1 MTEASQNIHLE
12 ALRNGDSSVLES
24 IYRSNRASFLSF
36 ALGFGINHDD
46 ALDIYQDTI
55 IAFRENVTSG
65 KLTELKCAPST
76 YLCAIGKYK
85 IFQLLRR
92 QKPNALNGRIIVE
105 ETNEVIDVNLFEEEY
120 TNRMKLIGDQLK
132 KLGNRCRKILIL
144 FYYEGYT
151 LDEIA
156 MKLDYS
162 NKLVLKSQ
170 KSRCLKQ
177 LKDSILS

>member
-1 MTEASQNIHLE
+1 MTEANKNIRLE
-12 ALRNGDSSVLES
+12 ALRKGDSSVLET
-24 IYRSNRASFLSF
+24 IYKSNRSTFLNF
-36 ALGFGINHDD
+36 AHGFGINHED

-55 IAFRENVTSG
+55 IAFRENVISG

-92 QKPNALNGRIIVE
+92 QKPNSLDGKVIVE
-105 ETNEVIDVNLFEEEY
+105 ETNEVMDVNLFEEEY
-120 TNRMKLIGDQLK
+120 TNKVEMIGEQLK
-132 KLGNRCRKILIL
+132 KLSNRCREILTL

-156 MKLDYS
+156 AILDYS

-177 LKDSILS
+177 LKDSIL